1 MSPKLP
7 WKCPHCGAPK
17 RYPMALCGQC
27 MRFSNQSVPNDD
39 RGKMARELL
48 AAELDADGDAKGAYY
63 VRDSQGYTIRSVP
76 AMRAITAAY
85 NKGRADMREE
95 ASKAVDAERE
105 GRERQHASAIKAKR
119 YKDARDFE
127 TMMIAHVQSR
137 AAIRAIA
144 VGEG

>member
-95 ASKAVDAERE
+95 AASLAADRHEEWRMPHPDDAEAGE
-105 GRERQHASAIKAKR
+105 VCCDVSAC
-119 YKDARDFE
+119 RD
-127 TMMIAHVQSR
+127 IA
-137 AAIRAIA
+137 AAIRAIP